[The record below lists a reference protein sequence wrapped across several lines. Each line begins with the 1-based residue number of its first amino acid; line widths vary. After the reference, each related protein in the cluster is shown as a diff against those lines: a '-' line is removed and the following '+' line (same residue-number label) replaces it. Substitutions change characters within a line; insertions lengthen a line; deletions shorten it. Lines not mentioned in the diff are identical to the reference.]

1 MVVVRGSGSDSFR
14 GSSGSSGSN
23 SVIGSG
29 GDSCSTV
36 VIVVLMVVRVVV
48 PDIKKKSTSESIK
61 LLMNSNDYYVNKLV
75 MKFISSCTNR
85 KECNLS

>member
-14 GSSGSSGSN
+14 GSSGGSGSN

-36 VIVVLMVVRVVV
+36 VIVVLIVVRVVV

-75 MKFISSCTNR
+75 MKFISSCTKQ